1 MKFYLTLLYFFLF
14 PCLLTAQQVLIDEQF
29 KGNNSILIPEV
40 SKEISKKNTSN
51 GFEIDNYTD
60 AFKLS
65 PFEIKGLDVDNDDF
79 EMEVWLTHLSGN
91 DKFGYGL
98 KWSGNG
104 KRKNYVVVTANQ
116 NYKIAYFENSKWY
129 DFVKWTIDKDLVKP
143 SNSMN
148 KIKVIKIGHH
158 FQILLNDKM
167 IYQNGFNLNFGNDFA
182 ITVQDTM
189 KVQVNRIKV
198 IKYKSKPINLVK
210 DLDTT
215 LKLENIGKEWN
226 GIYDKTQPVIS
237 PDGKTL
243 YCINWNDPTNIGGKE
258 DANDVVYSTLG
269 SDGKWGPLNNIGRPI
284 NNKSNNFVI
293 VCSPDNN
300 MLVLANKYD
309 EKGEP
314 NGGGMSISYRNSDG
328 NFSVP
333 VNQIIKNYKNK
344 AKHVSYFIPT
354 DNKTLLLG
362 IETDKGLGD
371 QDLHVSFLNADN
383 SWSEPLNMGN
393 VINSA
398 GSEGTPFLAADGKT
412 LFFSSSGHKGYGS
425 FDVFVSR
432 RLDDSWVNWSTP
444 ENLGPNI
451 NTWASQLGYFMSA
464 KGDYAYLSSGG
475 DIHRIKNLAAVDPV
489 ILLSGKVLNN
499 VTKKPMGAQIKYY
512 DLTENKELGIAV
524 SDENTGEFKIVLQK
538 GKKYSFLAE
547 KNGFYAVSESMDLKD
562 LKEYKEI
569 NRDLFLNPVEKG
581 QAIRLNN
588 LFFEVN
594 KSVLMP
600 ESYAELDN
608 LIRLLSNQPGLKIE
622 INGHTDSDGSDE
634 LNLKLSEE
642 RAKSVVAYLVS
653 KGVKNDRLTAKG
665 FGETKPAVP
674 NTSNE
679 NKAINRR
686 VEFKIL

>member
-1 MKFYLTLLYFFLF
+1 
-14 PCLLTAQQVLIDEQF
+14 
-29 KGNNSILIPEV
+29 
-40 SKEISKKNTSN
+40 
-51 GFEIDNYTD
+51 
-60 AFKLS
+60 
-65 PFEIKGLDVDNDDF
+65 
-79 EMEVWLTHLSGN
+79 
-91 DKFGYGL
+91 
-98 KWSGNG
+98 
-104 KRKNYVVVTANQ
+104 
-116 NYKIAYFENSKWY
+116 
-129 DFVKWTIDKDLVKP
+129 
-143 SNSMN
+143 
-148 KIKVIKIGHH
+148 
-158 FQILLNDKM
+158 
-167 IYQNGFNLNFGNDFA
+167 
-182 ITVQDTM
+182 
-189 KVQVNRIKV
+189 
-198 IKYKSKPINLVK
+198 
-210 DLDTT
+210 
-215 LKLENIGKEWN
+215 
-226 GIYDKTQPVIS
+226 
-237 PDGKTL
+237 
-243 YCINWNDPTNIGGKE
+243 
-258 DANDVVYSTLG
+258 
-269 SDGKWGPLNNIGRPI
+269 
-284 NNKSNNFVI
+284 
-293 VCSPDNN
+293 
-300 MLVLANKYD
+300 
-309 EKGEP
+309 
-314 NGGGMSISYRNSDG
+314 
-328 NFSVP
+328 
-333 VNQIIKNYKNK
+333 
-344 AKHVSYFIPT
+344 
-354 DNKTLLLG
+354 
-362 IETDKGLGD
+362 
-371 QDLHVSFLNADN
+371 
-383 SWSEPLNMGN
+383 MGN